1 MADTEKLTLATPSDR
16 EIVMTRRFD
25 APLALVF
32 EALTNPDVLKRWLHG
47 PDGWSLPVCEI
58 DLRVGGS
65 FRYVWRGPDG
75 AEMGMGGVFREIEP
89 PIRMVHTELF
99 DEDWTGGETLVT
111 TELEE
116 RDGRTTLTTTV
127 IYASKAARDGAM
139 KSGMEQGLGES
150 YDRLAAQFAETADS
164 GSAGPA

>member
-1 MADTEKLTLATPSDR
+1 MADTDKLTLTTPSDR

-32 EALTNPDVLKRWLHG
+32 EALTDPEVLKRWLHG
-47 PDGWSLPVCEI
+47 PEGWSLPVCEI

-75 AEMGMGGVFREIEP
+75 AEMGMGGVFREIAP
-89 PIRMVHTELF
+89 PTRMVHTELF

-127 IYASKAARDGAM
+127 VYTSQAARDGAM

-150 YDRLAAQFAETADS
+150 YDRLAAQFAAEPDS
-164 GSAGPA
+164 GPGAPA

>member
-1 MADTEKLTLATPSDR
+1 MADREKLTLTTPADR

-32 EALTNPDVLKRWLHG
+32 DALTKPELLKRWLHG
-47 PDGWSLPVCEI
+47 PEGWSLPVCEI
-58 DLRVGGS
+58 DLRVGGT

-75 AEMGMGGVFREIEP
+75 SEMGMAGVFREIAP
-89 PIRMVHTELF
+89 PARMVHTELF

-116 RDGRTTLTTTV
+116 QDGRTTLTTTV
-127 IYASKAARDGAM
+127 VYTSRAARDGAL

-150 YDRLAAQFAETADS
+150 YDRLAAQFAETIVS
-164 GSAGPA
+164 GRAGPA